1 MTSPLTSDLQHA
13 AGLRR
18 ASLIAV
24 AFSIPA
30 EAETG
35 AASSS
40 PPAAPKTRGVV
51 RWYAADKGYGF
62 LSSGPGADVFV
73 FQDDVTDHDARGPLT
88 EGEAVTFTV
97 SMYRG
102 KPKALD
108 VERDAPVPAVTVAP
122 PAPPAPPAAQ
132 RRVGRVRWFDVAR
145 KYGFIVPLDGAPD
158 VFLHLRDLEP
168 GVAEALEELAVV
180 SYDVVPYR
188 DKTKAVRLQIVDA
201 AAYAQLV
208 LEIVPPQAH
217 RHFSPNPHP
226 HPSPDPS
233 PLTPRSCPRRG
244 APRPLCTSRA
254 TPRPRPG
261 VRPRVR

>member
-1 MTSPLTSDLQHA
+1 M
-13 AGLRR
+13 
-18 ASLIAV
+18 
-24 AFSIPA
+24 PA
-30 EAETG
+30 P
-35 AASSS
+35 
-40 PPAAPKTRGVV
+40 PPAPAKTRGVV

-73 FQDDVTDHDARGPLT
+73 FQDDVTDHEARGPLT

-108 VERDAPVPAVTVAP
+108 VERDVPVPAVTVAP

-188 DKTKAVRLQIVDA
+188 DKTKAVRLQVVDA

-208 LEIVPPQAH
+208 LENQGRTLSVQDAAVELGRLRAIPLPP
-217 RHFSPNPHP
+217 
-226 HPSPDPS
+226 
-233 PLTPRSCPRRG
+233 
-244 APRPLCTSRA
+244 RA
-254 TPRPRPG
+254 G
-261 VRPRVR
+261 EEPRV